1 MQVQTQNNN
10 MYFLFLIFFSCAGN
24 SFFKHEK
31 SFLWWCRNKSP
42 TTVWQIR
49 NISEEKMCKNRRLW
63 FYITKYNWIAGHL
76 GGMSHDVVDHKKKL
90 LLSICR
96 DICNGL
102 QFLHEH
108 LVYPFDLAARCCQ
121 LSSDL
126 RVKIGDYGLSR
137 YITTKINLKR
147 HYKLKFYCFK
157 SCIFQV
163 CTLNT

>member
-1 MQVQTQNNN
+1 MHWKL
-10 MYFLFLIFFSCAGN
+10 LFLNMKRASCGDVEIKA
-24 SFFKHEK
+24 
-31 SFLWWCRNKSP
+31 
-42 TTVWQIR
+42 
-49 NISEEKMCKNRRLW
+49 RRQFGKFEILVRKKCAKIIDCDC
-63 FYITKYNWIAGHL
+63 ITKYNWIAGHL

-163 CTLNT
+163 CT